1 MKNKNGF
8 TLIELLSTLIILGI
22 IATIAIQS
30 YNMLVIKNDNSKY
43 KYYWNFIEKAS
54 DLYFDARKI
63 NMIPGECFSVNYQAL
78 VDKDYLKEEG
88 VTCTGNIILRKQN
101 KKYVYDDTNLE
112 CKSNNKIVNE
122 KVAVEAVC
130 PVTGAFTFDDNYE
143 RANDIATPMTASID
157 KWNNVST
164 THTVKKAYD
173 LASSKNISFTECTGE
188 CGIYQNLT
196 KTLVPDKTYSF
207 SVQLKANSGKTL
219 KVGVGT
225 NGMKTITTTGA
236 WQKVSGDFVATST
249 DSSKFSIL
257 STTGWQ
263 ENEEIYLNSVIVY
276 EKNQS
281 LKNKLAFEIDVPFGD
296 GLPKPTRAGYQ
307 FTGWFTESSGGVQ
320 ITKDTIVPKTKNIIY
335 YAHWTKKN
343 AKVNYLANGGIG
355 TMTSDTVTYG
365 NDYTIKNNAFT
376 NTGYTFDYWKDKDN
390 NKNFSIWSETPI
402 TWTYDKEINLSA
414 IWTANKYTVT
424 FNPNGGSVS
433 ETSRTVTYDTKYDEL
448 PTPTREGYTFN
459 GWYTSASGGVKI
471 TASTV
476 VSLTGNQTLYA
487 QWTAKKFTVTFNA
500 NGGSVSTS
508 SKNATYDS
516 AYGTL
521 PTPTRT
527 GYVFIGWFDE
537 KYKDN
542 PLNYYADTY
551 SDLYNGYGYNET
563 NLYNHYI
570 NYGKNEGRRISQ
582 YLDTDIVKKENSHT
596 LYAGWKANTY
606 TIKYISNGGSGTMAN
621 KTATY
626 DSTHTISANSFTRT
640 GYTFVGWTTNSN
652 GTDDGYNWTN
662 WSGTWKYVNG
672 QYGISNGTLTLY
684 ARWVAS
690 VVAHSSTG
698 SHSASAVGST
708 AATWSFHKFD
718 KVYTSIPTFSW
729 TGGDDYTSHQIV
741 AISQMGVVLKA
752 RNGTGSQQWPWY
764 TWKVTGNAYNS
775 VPNGV
780 AQNGSIDV
788 GGVSRGS
795 RNYTVTYPIP
805 YTKPP
810 KLYVVNH
817 ATHYSC
823 SVSVVSQS
831 ATGFTVKHTNSSSST
846 QYDAIIWMAVDS
858 NY

>member
-63 NMIPGECFSVNYQAL
+63 NMISGECLSVNYQAL

-112 CKSNNKIVNE
+112 CKSNDKIVKE
-122 KVAVEAVC
+122 KGAVEAVC
-130 PVTGAFTFDDNYE
+130 PVTGAFTFDNNYE
-143 RANDIATPMTASID
+143 RVNDIATPMTASID
-157 KWNNVST
+157 KWNNVLT

-207 SVQLKANSGKTL
+207 SILIKANNGKTL

-236 WQKVSGDFVATST
+236 WQKVSGDFVATSS

-296 GLPKPTRAGYQ
+296 GLPKPKRAGYQ

-343 AKVNYLANGGIG
+343 TKVNYLANGGIG
-355 TMTSDTVTYG
+355 TMASDTVTYG

-448 PTPTREGYTFN
+448 PTPTRGGYTFN

-508 SKNATYDS
+508 SKNVTYDS

-537 KYKDN
+537 KYKNN

-606 TIKYISNGGSGTMAN
+606 TITFNANGGSVSQT
-621 KTATY
+621 
-626 DSTHTISANSFTRT
+626 
-640 GYTFVGWTTNSN
+640 
-652 GTDDGYNWTN
+652 
-662 WSGTWKYVNG
+662 
-672 QYGISNGTLTLY
+672 
-684 ARWVAS
+684 S
-690 VVAHSSTG
+690 VVATYGSSINLPVPTREG
-698 SHSASAVGST
+698 YIFNGWYTSASGGTKINSLSFVTNNQVLYAQWEVNRVYVYNYGDPCTSLT
-708 AATWSFHKFD
+708 GGFGIKGAQAAMNPNASGWKGTPTLNANSNNIQI
-718 KVYTSIPTFSW
+718 SIPNQS
-729 TGGDDYTSHQIV
+729 S
-741 AISQMGVVLKA
+741 S
-752 RNGTGSQQWPWY
+752 
-764 TWKVTGNAYNS
+764 
-775 VPNGV
+775 
-780 AQNGSIDV
+780 
-788 GGVSRGS
+788 SRGS
-795 RNYTVTYPIP
+795 GNMIGLWHTVNKIDLTNY
-805 YTKPP
+805 K
-810 KLYVVNH
+810 KLYVLADITFGNTSFTGGLPRYAVVKVEDNTYLESPSLVGY
-817 ATHYSC
+817 THYNTYG
-823 SVSVVSQS
+823 SVTQKLIELDISSITGAHYISFYLARDLAYTSYANNNMDFKIYSV
-831 ATGFTVKHTNSSSST
+831 
-846 QYDAIIWMAVDS
+846 WLE
-858 NY
+858 